1 MANVPQA
8 RTGGIKAY
16 FAAHRTLDVYPTGF
30 RRWWMLFLTVMA
42 TIVLFYE
49 FGFSA
54 LIPLWLPTL
63 HFTREQFGWFLTAA
77 EEN

>member
-8 RTGGIKAY
+8 QSGGIKGY

-30 RRWWMLFLTVMA
+30 RRWWMLLLTVMA
-42 TIVLFYE
+42 TIISFYE

-54 LIPLWLPTL
+54 MLPLW
-63 HFTREQFGWFLTAA
+63 RG
-77 EEN
+77 

>member
-63 HFTREQFGWFLTAA
+63 ILRVSNSAGS
-77 EEN
+77 